1 MIVLLSDLL
10 GRTGDDIELTPSP
23 ETEETGN
30 NRVEHDQAALS
41 MAEIASCSYEARYSK
56 IFIYVSP
63 GSYEFKAVNLL
74 YVYYRLYVK
83 IDTYLYRRAGVR
95 NGMFFG
101 QAKQLCP
108 ELQSVPYDFHA
119 YKEVAL
125 AMYETLARYTT
136 LTQRV
141 LISDMLTISTSV
153 LHYAVINAHS
163 GFCSYTYNIEAL
175 SCDEALL
182 DATSLLAELGVT
194 PDELATAIRADVREK
209 TGCCASV
216 GMSEQAVFN

>member
-23 ETEETGN
+23 ETEETSSNG
-30 NRVEHDQAALS
+30 VEHDHVVLS

-56 IFIYVSP
+56 IFICVTRLHKEYSC
-63 GSYEFKAVNLL
+63 KTL
-74 YVYYRLYVK
+74 YVYYCMYIK
-83 IDTYLYRRAGVR
+83 MDMCLYRQAGVR

-125 AMYETLARYTT
+125 AMYETLARYTA
-136 LTQRV
+136 LT
-141 LISDMLTISTSV
+141 
-153 LHYAVINAHS
+153 
-163 GFCSYTYNIEAL
+163 
-175 SCDEALL
+175 
-182 DATSLLAELGVT
+182 
-194 PDELATAIRADVREK
+194 
-209 TGCCASV
+209 
-216 GMSEQAVFN
+216 